1 MQSQKIK
8 LTETAVKA
16 APPDAKLWDTE
27 IKGFGLF
34 TGKMTKTFYYQK
46 DAKGQTVRTKLGT
59 WPETGV
65 ADARHEASLLV
76 AEYASGAVAKR
87 LRAAKTPTLS
97 DVLFATFAAFPEV
110 FEVFKSLSKEKR
122 LRLG

>member
-34 TGKMTKTFYYQK
+34 RRCCITLF
-46 DAKGQTVRTKLGT
+46 
-59 WPETGV
+59 
-65 ADARHEASLLV
+65 
-76 AEYASGAVAKR
+76 AEDSHRESMR
-87 LRAAKTPTLS
+87 L
-97 DVLFATFAAFPEV
+97 DVLHEQAITRPIPHDELVQLHFFAPQARVTSDLAGQGDGLACAA
-110 FEVFKSLSKEKR
+110 
-122 LRLG
+122 